1 MTESA
6 TAPAWPRLSVVVPL
20 RNEEKTLVRC
30 LEAIAAQRWP
40 PDRLEVLL
48 VEGGSRDGTRAIA
61 GGWCARDP
69 RFRLLD
75 NPGGLVSRALNLGI
89 AAASGEIVVRI
100 DAHTLPDL
108 DYLERSV
115 AALAE
120 TGAWCVGGPMSAEGR
135 TAVGEAV
142 ALAMR
147 HPFGV
152 GPARFRYARR
162 REAVDTVYLGAF
174 PRAALERVGP
184 FEERLVRN
192 QDYEMNWRLRRAGGR
207 IVVDPAI
214 RSTYLT
220 RSTLGEIWR
229 QYFDYG
235 FWKRRMLALHPRSLR
250 PRQLVAPLF
259 VLALLG
265 GAAAAGGA
273 ALGALPRA
281 AALALPALAGLYLAL
296 ALGVSLQLAFRHG
309 LRHFVRLPAVLA
321 TMHCAW
327 GLGFLAASLWPWRE
341 GRAADRPG
349 GTR

>member
-1 MTESA
+1 MTEPP
-6 TAPAWPRLSVVVPL
+6 TAPARPRLSVVVPL
-20 RNEEKTLVRC
+20 RNEERTLVRC
-30 LEAIAAQRWP
+30 LEAIAALRWP

-61 GGWCARDP
+61 EGWCARDP

-89 AAASGEIVVRI
+89 AAAFGEILVRI
-100 DAHTLPDL
+100 DAHTLPDA

-135 TAVGEAV
+135 TPVGEAV

-192 QDYEMNWRLRRAGGR
+192 QDYELNWRIRRAGGR

-220 RSTLGEIWR
+220 RSTLGEVGR

-259 VLALLG
+259 VLTLLG
-265 GAAAAGGA
+265 GVAGAGGA
-273 ALGALPRA
+273 ALGALPHA
-281 AALALPALAGLYLAL
+281 AALPLPALAGSYLAV
-296 ALGVSLQLAFRHG
+296 ALGVSLQLSSRHG
-309 LRHFVRLPAVLA
+309 LRHLVRLPAVLA
-321 TMHCAW
+321 TMHGAW
-327 GLGFLAASLWPWRE
+327 GLGFLAASLVPWRE
-341 GRAADRPG
+341 RHAANEPG
-349 GTR
+349 GAR